1 MKLDLTVWGNIA
13 QIFSLIILLPAGVWK
28 IWRRVDSRLTDQDE
42 RLIRIEA
49 QFHRNGGSSLR
60 DSIDRIDR
68 EVAKVTGRFDQ
79 HIEEGKK

>member
-1 MKLDLTVWGNIA
+1 MKLDLAVWGNIA

-60 DSIDRIDR
+60 DSVDRIDR
-68 EVAKVTGRFDQ
+68 DMAKLTGRFDQ
-79 HIEEGKK
+79 HIEEGKD

>member
-1 MKLDLTVWGNIA
+1 MNLNTAGNLA
-13 QIFSLIILLPAGVWK
+13 QILSVLIVIPAALWK
-28 IWRRVDSRLTDQDE
+28 GWNKLNTRLTDQDD

-68 EVAKVTGRFDQ
+68 DLAKLTGRFDQ
-79 HIEEGKK
+79 HIEEN

>member
-1 MKLDLTVWGNIA
+1 MDMALAANIA
-13 QIFSLIILLPAGVWK
+13 QIASVVILIPAAFVK
-28 IWRRVDSRLTDQDE
+28 IWQRIDHRLSDQDE

-68 EVAKVTGRFDQ
+68 DLAKLTGRFEN
-79 HIEEGKK
+79 HIEEYK